1 MHDDDMNDDDLFGAL
16 RDGLS
21 KLPVPDAPPL
31 ERIVARGRARR
42 RRSGLAGMG
51 LAAVGLAIALP
62 VIVTSVNRGAVPVA
76 THPRLGSGP
85 VHVNLAAYSVDS
97 NPNGTVTV
105 ALATKRNFD
114 PAGLRQA
121 LAQAGVAAV
130 VNSGVFC
137 QTAVQP
143 TGFTQV
149 VYRSAS
155 AGAAQSHASS
165 AGNQTEM
172 TAMVIKPSAMPRRA
186 ELSIGYFPNH
196 VAMTLVKVGGPLSC
210 FSMDPPGCDI
220 PLAGQA
226 RVAPPISAGATTTLP
241 SASATTT
248 SPPPRPPVRHD
259 HLPARNGRRGHHG
272 YGHRGHDIFGEQHS
286 DKLAPGRP
294 KHRASCD
301 PAVPSGG
308 PGDRAGHRS
317 RDD

>member
-1 MHDDDMNDDDLFGAL
+1 
-16 RDGLS
+16 
-21 KLPVPDAPPL
+21 
-31 ERIVARGRARR
+31 
-42 RRSGLAGMG
+42 MG

-62 VIVTSVNRGAVPVA
+62 VIVTSVNRGGVPVA

-121 LAQAGVAAV
+121 LAQAGIAAV
-130 VNSGVFC
+130 VNFGVFC

-155 AGAAQSHASS
+155 AGAAHSHASS

-186 ELSIGYFPNH
+186 ELSIGYFPNR

-220 PLAGQA
+220 PIAGQA
-226 RVAPPISAGATTTLP
+226 RVAPPISTGATTTLP

-248 SPPPRPPVRHD
+248 SPPGHD
-259 HLPARNGRRGHHG
+259 HLPAGHGHLPAGHGHQRPATGSHRGHG
-272 YGHRGHDIFGEQHS
+272 GHDIFGEQYGH
-286 DKLAPGRP
+286 KLAPGRP
-294 KHRASCD
+294 KNRASFD

-308 PGDRAGHRS
+308 TGDRAGHRS